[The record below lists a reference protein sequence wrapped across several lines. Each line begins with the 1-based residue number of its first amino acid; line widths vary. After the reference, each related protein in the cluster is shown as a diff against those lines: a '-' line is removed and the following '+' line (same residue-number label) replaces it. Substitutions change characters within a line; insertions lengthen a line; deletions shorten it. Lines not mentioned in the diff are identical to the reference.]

1 MSVNLFGTIRTINAF
16 LPLIRKSQG
25 RIVNVSSI
33 MDRLTSPF
41 SGCYTITK
49 GAIES
54 YSAILRLEMKRFNV
68 QVVVIEPGNFM
79 AATNINKS
87 NTGEDT
93 CQSRR
98 LWDQLDE
105 KIKKR
110 LRRGMFPTSNFHQSE
125 AGRNFSKCLTITC
138 MNMINYLFIENMTD
152 RRIPYCC

>member
-1 MSVNLFGTIRTINAF
+1 MSVNLFGAIRVINAF

-33 MDRLTSPF
+33 MDRMTSPF

-54 YSAILRLEMKRFNV
+54 YSAILRLEMKRFKV

-87 NTGEDT
+87 NAGEDT
-93 CQSRR
+93 CQSRC

-105 KIKKR
+105 KIKNDY
-110 LRRGMFPTSNFHQSE
+110 GEECFQQVIS
-125 AGRNFSKCLTITC
+125 
-138 MNMINYLFIENMTD
+138 INRKLAEISVSV
-152 RRIPYCC
+152 